1 MTIQEKKNYL
11 KQYKKLIQKINV
23 LEKELHDIN
32 LSSLPGGIDY
42 SKDKIQTTP
51 TNDQMINYVIKLE
64 DLENSILS
72 LRMEAINVCNNI
84 LETISTLEDETY
96 QAILHRRYILFESWE
111 QISFEM
117 NYSTQR
123 LYELHGEA
131 LADMNIRENQS

>member
-32 LSSLPGGIDY
+32 LSALPGGIDY

-51 TNDQMINYVIKLE
+51 TSDQMINYVIKLE

-96 QAILHRRYILFESWE
+96 QTILHRRYILFEAWE
-111 QISFEM
+111 QIADSM
-117 NYSTQR
+117 GYSIQWVYLT
-123 LYELHGEA
+123 HGEA
-131 LADMNIRENQS
+131 LAELTIKKD